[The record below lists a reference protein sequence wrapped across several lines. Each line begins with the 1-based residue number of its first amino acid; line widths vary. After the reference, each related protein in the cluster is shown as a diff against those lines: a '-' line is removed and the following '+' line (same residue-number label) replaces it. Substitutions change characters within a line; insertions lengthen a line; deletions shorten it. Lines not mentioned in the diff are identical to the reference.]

1 MYSWSESRLRVDACH
16 PLPPAS
22 EGYFLS
28 ACVLK
33 LALVVIDIVDSD
45 FLECLQTIVHSEHVE
60 GNFVLLEWNREA
72 DLRESIYEL
81 QAVQVTS

>member
-1 MYSWSESRLRVDACH
+1 MDAHH

-45 FLECLQTIVHSEHVE
+45 FLECLLTVVHSEHVE
-60 GNFVLLEWNREA
+60 GYFVLLEWNREA
-72 DLRESIYEL
+72 DLRESIHEL